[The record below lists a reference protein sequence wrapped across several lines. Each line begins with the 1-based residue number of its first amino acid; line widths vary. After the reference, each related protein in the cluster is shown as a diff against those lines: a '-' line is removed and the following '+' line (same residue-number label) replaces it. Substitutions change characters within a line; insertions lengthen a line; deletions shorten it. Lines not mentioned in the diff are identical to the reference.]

1 MGTLCSKPRFAA
13 VTKPTSFLKFTPPE
27 ERSLVE
33 QFILEKADHKFV
45 LSAFGT
51 TEPNKWDLEKLSRE
65 LKIPVRPLE
74 KLFRANNPEDRVRL
88 PPVLIP
94 DGTVY
99 FGEWKNNVYDG
110 TGHLFL
116 VNGSQYI
123 GGFCNGQFEGP
134 GEMLTLSG
142 DLYKGMYSG
151 GKRHGKGILQF
162 KNGDVYDGSWS
173 YGSRHGYGVER
184 FNDGTV
190 FMGNFKHNKRSGHG
204 ELKKSDGTHYEG
216 HFNNNMITGIG
227 KMQWPHG
234 ETYTGGFRNGL
245 KHGHG
250 TTTWRSGDFI
260 THKGYYREGK
270 MSGNFKIV
278 KRDGSVQEAFYQND
292 EFVRNL
298 ESDERKPSYSGRF
311 SSRSSHAFSRSSTK
325 LTNDSPSKT
334 PSFEPEAPDTPQESV
349 DTSVEA
355 KGTPRDNQEGVASK
369 FNIDANQKL
378 NFERSTSKDSFE
390 PGSDGR
396 SSPEQSPRS
405 APRTASKPGSEYN
418 GRTNGVREY
427 AENERPH
434 YGRHPGQQGRPG
446 YKKTA
451 YGRVNHR
458 DSHEFPG
465 AHPVEHNGHPPAHH
479 YANEHG
485 NHSNHGNHGNYGN
498 NGNQISNGSH
508 RSLSSHS
515 DQMSNGGHAT
525 NGNQVDQGNQDNHG
539 NQGSHRSHEFEADG
553 DGDHAGSH
561 VPYRKPR
568 FTPRGRHTARPFR
581 ARRGSSRYTT

>member
-325 LTNDSPSKT
+325 LTNDSASKT
-334 PSFEPEAPDTPQESV
+334 P
-349 DTSVEA
+349 
-355 KGTPRDNQEGVASK
+355 
-369 FNIDANQKL
+369 
-378 NFERSTSKDSFE
+378 
-390 PGSDGR
+390 
-396 SSPEQSPRS
+396 
-405 APRTASKPGSEYN
+405 
-418 GRTNGVREY
+418 
-427 AENERPH
+427 
-434 YGRHPGQQGRPG
+434 PG